1 MTPTRSRI
9 LIASGNPAKVREIIA
24 ILAEAWPDVASAPEW
39 LSLSDLPS
47 PPPEPDEHGPT
58 FAAIARE
65 KAGYYSLT
73 TGLWTLA
80 DDSGLEVDA
89 LGGEPGV
96 FSARY
101 AGVNHLGDRRA
112 ADAANNARLIERLR
126 DVPPDRRTARFRCA
140 AALADGWRI
149 LLEADGTVEGRI
161 IDQPR
166 GSGGFGY
173 DPHFWLDERGCTTAE
188 LPAAEKNR
196 ISHRGRAFRALAADL
211 RRLLAT
217 GGA

>member
-1 MTPTRSRI
+1 MTTIRPRI
-9 LIASGNPAKVREIIA
+9 LIATGNPGKFREIIA
-24 ILAEAWPDVASAPEW
+24 ILAEAWPAAAPNW
-39 LSLSDLPS
+39 VSLADLPS
-47 PPPEPDEHGPT
+47 PPPEPDEHGRT
-58 FAAIARE
+58 FAEIARE
-65 KAGYYSLT
+65 KAIYYSAA

-96 FSARY
+96 YSARY
-101 AGVNHLGDRRA
+101 AGVNHLDDRRA

-126 DVPPDRRTARFRCA
+126 GVPPERRTARFRCA
-140 AALADGWRI
+140 AALADGPRI
-149 LLEADGTVEGRI
+149 LLEAEGLVEGRI
-161 IDQPR
+161 IDEPR

-173 DPHFWLDERGCTTAE
+173 DPHFWLDERGCTSAE
-188 LPAAEKNR
+188 LPADEKNR